1 MASLP
6 QASAILLAR
15 RPVKRPAAELAR
27 DVAEA
32 LRLLGYSRRGAVEL
46 QEQHRRLGQLK
57 LGMKID
63 RAHLERIKQ
72 FDARNG
78 NAGLDGQD
86 GRAAAGLDRGK
97 RTHAAGYRLR
107 NAGELERQFGDDAE
121 RALRSD

>member
-6 QASAILLAR
+6 QTGTILLAR
-15 RPVKRPAAELAR
+15 RPVDRAAAELAR

-32 LRLLGYSRRGAVEL
+32 LRLLGNSRFGAVEL

-63 RAHLERIKQ
+63 RAYLQRIKQ
-72 FDARNG
+72 FDARDG

-86 GRAAAGLDRGK
+86 GRPAAGFDRGK
-97 RTHAAGYRLR
+97 RTHASRYRLR
-107 NAGELERQFGDDAE
+107 NAGELERQLGDDAK
-121 RALRSD
+121 RAFR